1 MNIQENQHTQNLL
14 DDYEKLV
21 LLEYRQKILNSLI
34 LASIAVIIGI
44 SAINLFQWFKDP
56 HAAYALRNIIVDGL
70 TIGFLFILWQFNRLG
85 KVESVAWIL
94 GALIF
99 TLLGETYAIE
109 NINQTFLIMALPILL
124 AGFAIRPWA
133 IFIFL
138 AFTLGWYTW
147 IYYANEQVFP
157 YDIFQTGTLI
167 AISIGAYVVATV
179 LNKTISDVVTAYDE
193 TIQGWAAALDMRDT
207 ETMGH
212 SKRVVELT
220 LRLASRLDV
229 PPKDLIHIRRGVLIH
244 DIGKMAVPDSILHKP
259 TSLTEEEWAIMR
271 KHPEHAYTYLANVK
285 YLRPALDIPYCH
297 HEKWDGSGYPQGL
310 KGEDIPLAARIF
322 AIVDVWDALLSDRPY
337 RPGWEHETIIDYL
350 RKESG
355 KHFDP
360 KIVPVF
366 IEMLQENA

>member
-1 MNIQENQHTQNLL
+1 MLEDQHTQKLL
-14 DDYEKLV
+14 DDYAKLV
-21 LLEYRQKILNSLI
+21 LVEYRQKILNSLI

-44 SAINLFQWFKDP
+44 SAINLFQWNNDP
-56 HAAYALRNIIVDGL
+56 NAAYALRNILVDVATL
-70 TIGFLFILWQFNRLG
+70 AVLLILWQLNRMG

-94 GALIF
+94 GVLVF
-99 TLLGETYAIE
+99 TLFQETYAIE

-124 AGFAIRPWA
+124 AGFGIRPCA
-133 IFIFL
+133 TFVFL
-138 AFTLGWYTW
+138 AFTLGWYSW
-147 IYYANEQVFP
+147 NYYANGQAFH
-157 YDIFQTGTLI
+157 YDIFQVGTLI
-167 AISIGAYVVATV
+167 AISVGAYVIATI
-179 LNKTISDVVTAYDE
+179 LNKTIKDVTIAYDE

-212 SKRVVELT
+212 SKRMVELT
-220 LRLASRLDV
+220 LKLASRLSV
-229 PPKDLIHIRRGVLIH
+229 PQKELIHIRRGVLIH
-244 DIGKMAVPDSILHKP
+244 DIGKMAVPDSILHKSS
-259 TSLTEEEWAIMR
+259 SLTEEEWAIMR

-310 KGEDIPLAARIF
+310 QGEAIPLAARIF

-337 RPGWEHETIIDYL
+337 RRGWERETIIEYL

-360 KIVPVF
+360 EIVPVF
-366 IEMLQENA
+366 IEMIQEDE